1 MTDSIE
7 TGRIVA
13 IDVRPSD
20 SPAVGQGIAERVRPR
35 IVGKIADEGCAKDV
49 AFVVM
54 HPAVSFLHH
63 YAQQA
68 LCARGRTMLT
78 LTSRHLNNDSSLL
91 MERLI
96 QDVGT
101 GVRYL
106 REQGYGKV
114 VLVGN
119 SGGGPV
125 MSLYQSQAE
134 NLTIETTPDGRP
146 FDIIPEDLPP
156 ADAVVLLSAHPGR
169 HQQFRAAIDPSVL
182 NEHDP
187 DGVDPSLDM
196 YNPENGPPY
205 DKDWLAAYA
214 AAQAAR
220 HQRITDWVL
229 ARLRQLE
236 HSENRHRADDQ
247 GFVIYRTYA
256 KPATMDHTIDPN
268 DRPVGDETIFG
279 KGMAVNYSAGVFGR
293 FTTLRS
299 FLSQWSP
306 LSIADGPARLAETSV
321 PVINIEY
328 SADEGCFPSETGQY
342 TTALGDRCDTY
353 LLKGAKHFPFT
364 QDNGKEFVAELADV
378 MVNLVAKL

>member
-1 MTDSIE
+1 MNDATES
-7 TGRIVA
+7 GRIVA
-13 IDVRPSD
+13 IDVRPSNT
-20 SPAVGQGIAERVRPR
+20 PAVGQGIAERVRPR
-35 IVGKIADEGCAKDV
+35 IIGKIADEGCAKDV
-49 AFVVM
+49 AFVIM

-63 YAQQA
+63 YVQEP
-68 LCARGRTMLT
+68 LRARGRAMLT
-78 LTSRHLNNDSSLL
+78 LTSRHLNNDSNLL

-96 QDVGT
+96 QDVGG

-106 REQGYGKV
+106 REAGYEKV

-169 HQQFRAAIDPSVL
+169 HQQFRAALDPSVL
-182 NEHDP
+182 DEHDP
-187 DGVDPSLDM
+187 LGADPALDM
-196 YNPENGPPY
+196 YNPANGPPY
-205 DKDWLAAYA
+205 DKAWLERYK
-214 AAQAAR
+214 AAQTAR
-220 HQRITDWVL
+220 HDRITDWVL
-229 ARLRQLE
+229 GRLRQLGDPAN
-236 HSENRHRADDQ
+236 HHRGDDQ

-268 DRPVGDETIFG
+268 DRPHGDDTIFG
-279 KGMAVNYSAGVFGR
+279 KGLAVNYSAGVFGR

-328 SADEGCFPSETGQY
+328 SADEGCFPGETGRY
-342 TTALGDRCDTY
+342 TTAVGDRCDTY
-353 LLKGAKHFPFT
+353 LLKGALHFPFT
-364 QDNGKEFVAELADV
+364 QENGDALIGELADV
-378 MVNLVAKL
+378 MSDWVGKL

>member
-1 MTDSIE
+1 MNETDE

-13 IDVRPSD
+13 IDVRPSN
-20 SPAVGQGIAERVRPR
+20 SPTVGQGIAERVRPR
-35 IVGKIADEGCAKDV
+35 IIAKFADEGCAKDA
-49 AFVVM
+49 AFVIM

-63 YAQQA
+63 YVQQP
-68 LCARGRTMLT
+68 LQARGRAMLT

-96 QDVGT
+96 QDVGA

-106 REQGYGKV
+106 REAGYEKV

-134 NLTIETTPDGRP
+134 NLTIKTTPDGRP
-146 FDIIPEDLPP
+146 FDIIQEDLPP
-156 ADAVVLLSAHPGR
+156 ADAVILLSAHPGR
-169 HQQFRAAIDPSVL
+169 HQQFRSALDPSIL
-182 NEHDP
+182 DEHDP
-187 DGVDPSLDM
+187 IGADPTLDM
-196 YNPENGPPY
+196 YNPDNGPPY
-205 DKDWLAAYA
+205 DSAWLARYQ
-214 AAQAAR
+214 AAQVAR
-220 HQRITDWVL
+220 HDRITDWAL

-236 HSENRHRADDQ
+236 HAEGRFRADDQ
-247 GFVIYRTYA
+247 GFVIHRTYA
-256 KPATMDHTIDPN
+256 KPATLDHSIDPN
-268 DRPVGDETIFG
+268 DRPTGDETIFG
-279 KGMAVNYSAGVFGR
+279 KGLSVNYSAGVFGR

-306 LSIADGPARLAETSV
+306 LSVADGPARLAETTV

-342 TTALGDRCDTY
+342 TTAVGDRCDTY
-353 LLKGAKHFPFT
+353 LLKGATHFPFT
-364 QDNGKEFVAELADV
+364 QYNGDALVGELADV
-378 MVNLVAKL
+378 MTEWVGEL